1 MCLIQN
7 LFHYRTIRRKIYMA
21 QSFTLDRDE
30 KQVLFTGNSCVKIV
44 TLNRTQKLNTLN
56 YEMIYQIKKNLQ
68 MCENDPSVKLVILK
82 ANGKAF
88 SAGGDVVS
96 VIMSSLAGHWIYASM
111 FYKKL
116 LTLEYFIATCRKP
129 LVSLINGLVM
139 GAGAG
144 LSINTMFRVVT
155 EKAVFAMPEA
165 SIGLFPDVGA
175 SYFLSRL
182 PGYFGEYIGLTGA
195 QLDGAEMVACGLATH
210 FVPSVKINTL
220 ENVLQTVTNSNL
232 PIAEVIETFAEKA
245 NVKEDSSFRRL
256 EIINKCFSKGTLE
269 EIIICLE
276 KESEN
281 GAEEWIKNAL
291 SSMRSS
297 CPLSLKIFLKSIR
310 TGRVQNIEQCLYRDY
325 TIAGH
330 FLRRTISN
338 DFYEGTRAKLID
350 KDNKPKWEPSK
361 LELVSEEMVDQ
372 CFRDIDEE
380 EMDCLKLPDRSN
392 SQIASRL

>member
-1 MCLIQN
+1 
-7 LFHYRTIRRKIYMA
+7 
-21 QSFTLDRDE
+21 
-30 KQVLFTGNSCVKIV
+30 
-44 TLNRTQKLNTLN
+44 
-56 YEMIYQIKKNLQ
+56 
-68 MCENDPSVKLVILK
+68 
-82 ANGKAF
+82 
-88 SAGGDVVS
+88 
-96 VIMSSLAGHWIYASM
+96 
-111 FYKKL
+111 
-116 LTLEYFIATCRKP
+116 
-129 LVSLINGLVM
+129 
-139 GAGAG
+139 
-144 LSINTMFRVVT
+144 
-155 EKAVFAMPEA
+155 MPEA

-338 DFYEGTRAKLID
+338 DFYE
-350 KDNKPKWEPSK
+350 WEPSK

>member
-1 MCLIQN
+1 MGWEMVGEKK
-7 LFHYRTIRRKIYMA
+7 RTIRRKIYMA
-21 QSFTLDRDE
+21 QSFTFDRDE

-245 NVKEDSSFRRL
+245 NVKEDSSFRR
-256 EIINKCFSKGTLE
+256 
-269 EIIICLE
+269 
-276 KESEN
+276 
-281 GAEEWIKNAL
+281 
-291 SSMRSS
+291 
-297 CPLSLKIFLKSIR
+297 

-338 DFYEGTRAKLID
+338 DFYE
-350 KDNKPKWEPSK
+350 WEPSK